1 MYLLLGFVD
10 VFLWLIQQPC
20 NPVTWAFPL
29 SGALASFTHHYITA
43 SQMSSNALSTLR
55 GESGT
60 EPLGSF
66 HRLEDCLILPW

>member
-20 NPVTWAFPL
+20 NMGISSIWCL
-29 SGALASFTHHYITA
+29 SYFHTSLRYCLS
-43 SQMSSNALSTLR
+43 MSSNALSTLR

-60 EPLGSF
+60 ESLGSF